1 MLAVCAMLD
10 MTAAAAMRLVGA
22 HMSLHKAV
30 CKLGFVATAILG
42 GVVTDGFCIPPEQSD
57 EVEGGPGAGQE
68 TGTVL
73 PVLSLSC
80 GDCCMVATLDLMPAS
95 HAV

>member
-10 MTAAAAMRLVGA
+10 MTAAAATRLLGA
-22 HMSLHKAV
+22 NMSLHKAV
-30 CKLGFVATAILG
+30 CKLGFVATAIFG
-42 GVVTDGFCIPPEQSD
+42 GVITDGFCIPPEQSD

-73 PVLSLSC
+73 PVLNLSC
-80 GDCCMVATLDLMPAS
+80 AVCHTVAALELTPAL